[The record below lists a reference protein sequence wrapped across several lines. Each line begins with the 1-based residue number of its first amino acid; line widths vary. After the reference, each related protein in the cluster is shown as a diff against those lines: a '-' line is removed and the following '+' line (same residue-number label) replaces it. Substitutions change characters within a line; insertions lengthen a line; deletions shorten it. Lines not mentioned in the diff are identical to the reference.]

1 MSDTKSTPT
10 KSSSEPAATKPA
22 DKSGDTGK
30 SADKSGDTG
39 KSADKSGDTG
49 KTADEGGNAGKS
61 AKGSVGGASQVHYGY
76 FSSVRSG
83 AYRSGWDGIWNSK
96 PNKRRRKTKS

>member
-1 MSDTKSTPT
+1 MSDTKSSTT
-10 KSSSEPAATKPA
+10 KTSSEPSAT
-22 DKSGDTGK
+22 K
-30 SADKSGDTG
+30 SADKGGDAA
-39 KSADKSGDTG
+39 KSADKGGD
-49 KTADEGGNAGKS
+49 AGKS

-83 AYRSGWDGIWNSK
+83 AYRSGWDGIWNNK

>member
-30 SADKSGDTG
+30 S
-39 KSADKSGDTG
+39 
-49 KTADEGGNAGKS
+49 ADEGGNAGKS